1 MKNRITTLGL
11 MVAALFSACTA
22 DFENNEQ
29 INTKNYSTIN
39 LGIENTRVGAM
50 EKDENTLTLYWQ
62 TGDQVAVNG
71 VASQPIAAAYNGSTS
86 AMLSVEGE
94 IAYPAQLLYP
104 ASVYV
109 SATTIKIPTEQAY
122 LQDAL
127 ANGYGIMLGYAEAE
141 GATVAMK
148 HTCGYIHLSLTGN
161 TTIKKVALLANN
173 YEYLSGDFATTYS
186 AEGVSLAAT
195 TTTEAHTPHISIT
208 SAEGVALSSTATDLY
223 FALPAGNY
231 AKGFTIRVIDENEK
245 VMIKKMYSA
254 GKEIVAGV
262 VIDMPT
268 LEVNAT
274 VDNGI
279 NSVQDWVDMAHGVSP
294 SAWANSESRVLVN
307 ADLDMTGVTLPAM
320 TLKDGKSVIDGC
332 LHKIYNLT
340 AVKEGTKSQA
350 LLFDLI
356 ANGCGVENLTLGS
369 STGTLSD
376 AGVFTTEPDS
386 KLTVTFTGGDG
397 YAAPFVVALQGNL
410 VNCTNN
416 AGLQINTANEVST
429 QIFAGGL
436 TAGGGRAYKNNS
448 FTLTGNITNSTNNG
462 HICLAENVATK
473 AIKNLQIGGV
483 CGRAIDNTVSGCINN
498 GTIYV
503 DGCSATTDFGS
514 KDYCCIAVG
523 GVIGRVA
530 LLEGSTTSLATI
542 NNNTNY
548 AGIYY
553 KAHTVLGDTPAVGGV
568 VGVTAASISGCENY
582 GIVSAAYGETLSS
595 ALSDA
600 NTPIVGGVVGEC
612 DIDGITLSNLIN
624 GDGST
629 DSGKVLLCSY
639 NVTYAAYGGGIV
651 GKGYSGGDDTATNNT
666 VEVCT
671 NSGKVAVTTKNTK
684 VYLGGICGGGPNIT
698 NCTNNGE
705 VSYWNAN
712 VQESAIG
719 GIAGSLAGDLND
731 SYSFGKVS
739 IKTQGNKS
747 SLKTRVG
754 GLVGRCNVDDLTF
767 DNCAVSANI
776 GTASGSKNDYNNVGM
791 ICGVVAQAVNSGTIY
806 VYGTRTWVGTG
817 TALTADNYMD
827 YIDGS
832 NNGKLSALTVV
843 FEDKKPQQ

>member
-71 VASQPIAAAYNGSTS
+71 VASQPIAEAYNGSTS
-86 AMLSVEGE
+86 AIISVEGE

-104 ASVYV
+104 ASVYE

-127 ANGYGIMLGYAEAE
+127 ANGYGIMLGYAESE

-173 YEYLSGDFATTYS
+173 YEYLSGEFATTYS

-307 ADLDMTGVTLPAM
+307 TDLDMTGVTLPAM
-320 TLKDGKSVIDGC
+320 TLKDGKSVIDGRS
-332 LHKIYNLT
+332 HKIYNLT

-350 LLFDLI
+350 LLFDFI
-356 ANGCGVENLTLGS
+356 ANGCGVENLTLGNS
-369 STGTLSD
+369 AGTLSD

-386 KLTVTFTGGDG
+386 KLTVTFINGDG

-410 VNCTNN
+410 VNCINN
-416 AGLQINTANEVST
+416 AGLQINTANEVNT

-436 TAGGGRAYKNNS
+436 TAGGGRAYRNNS
-448 FTLTGNITNSTNNG
+448 FTGNITNSTNNG
-462 HICLAENVATK
+462 HICLAENVATN

-483 CGRAIDNTVSGCINN
+483 CGRAIDNTVSGCTNN

-503 DGCSATTDFGS
+503 NGCSATTDFGG
-514 KDYCCIAVG
+514 KDICCIAVG

-530 LLEGSTTSLATI
+530 LLEDSTTSSATI
-542 NNNTNY
+542 NNNTNN

-553 KAHTVLGDTPAVGGV
+553 KANTPLGDTPAVGGV
-568 VGVTAASISGCENY
+568 VGVTAASISHCYNY

-600 NTPIVGGVVGEC
+600 NIPIVGGVVGEC

-651 GKGYSGGDDTATNNT
+651 GKGYSEGDDNATNNT
-666 VEVCT
+666 VENCT
-671 NSGKVAVTTKNTK
+671 NSGKVAITPKNMK

-705 VSYWNAN
+705 VTFWTSK
-712 VQESAIG
+712 VESSGIG
-719 GIAGSLAGDLND
+719 GIAGNLAGNLIDNK
-731 SYSFGKVS
+731 SFGDVS
-739 IKTQGNKS
+739 IKTQSNS
-747 SLKTRVG
+747 STKKTRIG
-754 GLVGRCNVDDLTF
+754 GLVGRCNVAGLTF

-776 GTASGSKNDYNNVGM
+776 GTASGSVTTSNVGM
-791 ICGVVAQAVNSGTIY
+791 ICGLVNQAVNSGTIY

-817 TALTADNYMD
+817 TELTADNYKD

-832 NNGKLSALTVV
+832 NNGKLNALTVV
-843 FEDKKPQQ
+843 FENKKQ

>member
-39 LGIENTRVGAM
+39 LGIENTRVGAT

-71 VASQPIAAAYNGSTS
+71 VASQPIAEAYNGSTS
-86 AMLSVEGE
+86 AILSVEGD

-104 ASVYV
+104 ASVYE

-173 YEYLSGDFATTYS
+173 YEYLSGEFATTYS

-262 VIDMPT
+262 VIDMPP

-307 ADLDMTGVTLPAM
+307 TDLDMTGVTLPAM
-320 TLKDGKSVIDGC
+320 TLKDGKSVIDGRS
-332 LHKIYNLT
+332 HKIYNLT

-350 LLFDLI
+350 LLFDFI
-356 ANGCGVENLTLGS
+356 ANGCGVENLTLGNS
-369 STGTLSD
+369 AGALSD

-386 KLTVTFTGGDG
+386 KLTVTFINGDG

-416 AGLQINTANEVST
+416 AGLQINTANEVNT

-436 TAGGGRAYKNNS
+436 TAGGGRAYRNNS
-448 FTLTGNITNSTNNG
+448 FTGDITNSTNNG
-462 HICLAENVATK
+462 HICLAENVATN

-483 CGRAIDNTVSGCINN
+483 CGRAIDNTVSGCTNN
-498 GTIYV
+498 GKIYV
-503 DGCSATTDFGS
+503 NGCSATTDFG
-514 KDYCCIAVG
+514 DTDFCCIAVG

-530 LLEGSTTSLATI
+530 LLEGSTTSSATI
-542 NNNTNY
+542 NNNTNTDK

-553 KAHTVLGDTPAVGGV
+553 KANTPLGDTPAVGGV
-568 VGVTAASISGCENY
+568 VGVTAASISDCKNY
-582 GIVSAAYGETLSS
+582 GIVSAAYGETSS
-595 ALSDA
+595 SILTDA
-600 NTPIVGGVVGEC
+600 NIPIVGGVVGEC
-612 DIDGITLSNLIN
+612 DIDGITLSGLIN
-624 GDGST
+624 GDGSPN
-629 DSGKVLLCSY
+629 SGKVLLCSY

-651 GKGYSGGDDTATNNT
+651 GKGYSGGDDNATNNT
-666 VEVCT
+666 VVNCT
-671 NSGKVAVTTKNTK
+671 NSGKVAITPKNMK

-705 VSYWNAN
+705 VTFWTSK
-712 VQESAIG
+712 VESSGIG
-719 GIAGSLAGDLND
+719 GIAGNLAGNLIDNK
-731 SYSFGKVS
+731 SFGDIS
-739 IKTQGNKS
+739 IKTQSNASGK
-747 SLKTRVG
+747 KTRVG
-754 GLVGRCNVDDLTF
+754 GLVGRCNVAGLTF
-767 DNCAVSANI
+767 NNCAVSANI
-776 GTASGSKNDYNNVGM
+776 GTASGSVSTSNVGM
-791 ICGVVAQAVNSGTIY
+791 ICGLVNLPVKSGTIY

-832 NNGKLSALTVV
+832 NNGNLNALTVV
-843 FEDKKPQQ
+843 FENKKQ

>member
-71 VASQPIAAAYNGSTS
+71 VASQPIAEAYNGSTS
-86 AMLSVEGE
+86 AILSVEGE

-104 ASVYV
+104 ASVYE

-173 YEYLSGDFATTYS
+173 YEYLSGEFATTYS

-245 VMIKKMYSA
+245 VMIQKMYSA

-262 VIDMPT
+262 VIDMPP

-307 ADLDMTGVTLPAM
+307 TDLDMTGVTLPAM
-320 TLKDGKSVIDGC
+320 TLKDGKSVIDGR

-350 LLFDLI
+350 LLFDFI
-356 ANGCGVENLTLGS
+356 AKGCGVENLTLGNS
-369 STGTLSD
+369 AGAMSN
-376 AGVFTTEPDS
+376 AGVFDTEPDS
-386 KLTVTFTGGDG
+386 KLTVTFINGDG

-416 AGLQINTANEVST
+416 AGLQIYTANEVNT

-436 TAGGGRAYKNNS
+436 TAGGGRAYRNNS
-448 FTLTGNITNSTNNG
+448 FTGNITYSTNNG
-462 HICLAENVATK
+462 HICLAENVATN

-483 CGRAIDNTVSGCINN
+483 CGRAIDNTVLECTNN
-498 GTIYV
+498 GKIYV
-503 DGCSATTDFGS
+503 DGCSATTDFG
-514 KDYCCIAVG
+514 DTDFCCIAVG

-530 LLEGSTTSLATI
+530 LLEGSTTSSATI
-542 NNNTNY
+542 NNNTNN

-553 KAHTVLGDTPAVGGV
+553 KANTPLGDTPAVGGV
-568 VGVTAASISGCENY
+568 VGVTAASISHCYNY

-600 NTPIVGGVVGEC
+600 NIPIVGGVVGEC
-612 DIDGITLSNLIN
+612 DIDGITLSNLTN
-624 GDGST
+624 GDGSKP
-629 DSGKVLLCSY
+629 DSGKVLLYSY

-651 GKGYSGGDDTATNNT
+651 GKGYSEGDDNATKNT
-666 VEVCT
+666 VETCT
-671 NSGKVAVTTKNTK
+671 NSGKVAISTKNTR

-705 VSYWNAN
+705 VTYWSAN
-712 VQESAIG
+712 VQESGIG
-719 GIAGSLAGDLND
+719 GIAGNLAGNLIGNN
-731 SYSFGKVS
+731 SFGNVS
-739 IKTQGNKS
+739 IKTQNRTASKR
-747 SLKTRVG
+747 TRVG
-754 GLVGRCNVDDLTF
+754 GLVGRCNVAGLTF
-767 DNCAVSANI
+767 NDCAVSANI
-776 GTASGSKNDYNNVGM
+776 GTASGSVNDSNNVGM
-791 ICGVVAQAVNSGTIY
+791 ICGLVNHAVKSGTIY

-832 NNGKLSALTVV
+832 NNGNLNALTVV
-843 FEDKKPQQ
+843 FENKKQ

>member
-71 VASQPIAAAYNGSTS
+71 VASQPIAEAYNGSTS
-86 AMLSVEGE
+86 AILSVEGD

-104 ASVYV
+104 ASVYE

-173 YEYLSGDFATTYS
+173 YEYLSGEFATSYS

-307 ADLDMTGVTLPAM
+307 TDLDMTGITLPAM
-320 TLKDGKSVIDGC
+320 TLKDGKSVIDGRS
-332 LHKIYNLT
+332 HKIYNLT
-340 AVKEGTKSQA
+340 SVKEGTKSQA
-350 LLFDLI
+350 LLFDFI
-356 ANGCGVENLTLGS
+356 ANGCGVENLTLGNS
-369 STGTLSD
+369 AGTLSD
-376 AGVFTTEPDS
+376 TGVFTTEPDS
-386 KLTVTFTGGDG
+386 KLTVTFINGDG

-410 VNCTNN
+410 VNCINN
-416 AGLQINTANEVST
+416 AGLQINTENEVNT
-429 QIFAGGL
+429 QLFAGGL
-436 TAGGGRAYKNNS
+436 TAGGGRAYRNNS
-448 FTLTGNITNSTNNG
+448 FTGNITNSTNNG
-462 HICLAENVATK
+462 HICLAENVATN

-483 CGRAIDNTVSGCINN
+483 CGRAIDNTVSGCTNN

-503 DGCSATTDFGS
+503 NGCSATTDFGG
-514 KDYCCIAVG
+514 KDICCIAVG

-530 LLEGSTTSLATI
+530 LLEDSTTSSATI
-542 NNNTNY
+542 NNNTNN

-553 KAHTVLGDTPAVGGV
+553 KANTPLGDTPAVGGV
-568 VGVTAASISGCENY
+568 VGVTAASISHCYNY

-651 GKGYSGGDDTATNNT
+651 GKGYSEGDDNATNNT
-666 VEVCT
+666 VENCT
-671 NSGKVAVTTKNTK
+671 NSGKVAVTTKNTR
-684 VYLGGICGGGPNIT
+684 VYLGGICGGGPKIT

-705 VSYWNAN
+705 VTYGSAN

-719 GIAGSLAGDLND
+719 GIAGNLAGNLIGNN
-731 SYSFGKVS
+731 SFGKVS
-739 IKTQGNKS
+739 IKTQNKNAS
-747 SLKTRVG
+747 RKTRIG
-754 GLVGRCNVDDLTF
+754 GLVGRCNVAGLTF
-767 DNCAVSANI
+767 NNCAVSANI
-776 GTASGSKNDYNNVGM
+776 GTASGSVNDSNNVGM
-791 ICGVVAQAVNSGTIY
+791 ICGLVNQAVNSGTIY

-817 TALTADNYMD
+817 TELTADNYMD

-832 NNGKLSALTVV
+832 NNGKLNALTVV
-843 FEDKKPQQ
+843 FENKKQ

>member
-11 MVAALFSACTA
+11 MVATLFSACTT

-50 EKDENTLTLYWQ
+50 EKDEKTLTLYWQ

-71 VASQPIAAAYNGSTS
+71 VASQPIAEAYNGSTS
-86 AMLSVEGE
+86 AILSVEGD

-104 ASVYV
+104 ASVYE

-173 YEYLSGDFATTYS
+173 YEYLSGEFATTYS

-245 VMIKKMYSA
+245 VMIQKMYSA

-262 VIDMPT
+262 VIDMPP

-307 ADLDMTGVTLPAM
+307 TDLDMTGVTLPAM

-350 LLFDLI
+350 LLFDFI
-356 ANGCGVENLTLGS
+356 AKGCGVENLTLGNS
-369 STGTLSD
+369 AGAMSN
-376 AGVFTTEPDS
+376 AGVFDTEPDS
-386 KLTVTFTGGDG
+386 KLTVTFINGDG

-416 AGLQINTANEVST
+416 AGLQIYTANEVNT

-436 TAGGGRAYKNNS
+436 TAGGGRAYRNNS
-448 FTLTGNITNSTNNG
+448 FTGDITYSTNNG
-462 HICLAENVATK
+462 HICLAENVATN

-483 CGRAIDNTVSGCINN
+483 CGRAIDNTVLECTNN
-498 GTIYV
+498 GKIYV

-514 KDYCCIAVG
+514 TDICCIAVG

-530 LLEGSTTSLATI
+530 LLEGSTTSSATI
-542 NNNTNY
+542 NNNTNN
-548 AGIYY
+548 ADIYY
-553 KAHTVLGDTPAVGGV
+553 EAHKALGDTPAVGGV
-568 VGVTAASISGCENY
+568 VGVTAASISYCNNY

-600 NTPIVGGVVGEC
+600 NIPIVGGVVGEC
-612 DIDGITLSNLIN
+612 DIDGITLSNLTN
-624 GDGST
+624 GDGSKP

-651 GKGYSGGDDTATNNT
+651 GKGYSGGDDNATNNT
-666 VEVCT
+666 VETCT
-671 NSGKVAVTTKNTK
+671 NSGKVAITPKNMK

-705 VSYWNAN
+705 VTFWTSK
-712 VQESAIG
+712 VESSGIG
-719 GIAGSLAGDLND
+719 GIAGNLAGNLIGNK
-731 SYSFGKVS
+731 SFGDVS
-739 IKTQGNKS
+739 IKTQSNS
-747 SLKTRVG
+747 STKKTRVG
-754 GLVGRCNVDDLTF
+754 GLVGRCNVAGLTF
-767 DNCAVSANI
+767 NDCAVSANI
-776 GTASGSKNDYNNVGM
+776 GTASGSVSTSNVGM
-791 ICGVVAQAVNSGTIY
+791 ICGYVAQAVNSGTIY

-832 NNGKLSALTVV
+832 NSGNLNALTVV
-843 FEDKKPQQ
+843 FENKKQ

>member
-71 VASQPIAAAYNGSTS
+71 VASQPIAEAYNGSTS
-86 AMLSVEGE
+86 AILSVEGD

-104 ASVYV
+104 ASVYE

-173 YEYLSGDFATTYS
+173 YEYLSGEFATTYS

-307 ADLDMTGVTLPAM
+307 TDLDMTGVTLPAM
-320 TLKDGKSVIDGC
+320 TLKDGKSVIDGR

-350 LLFDLI
+350 LLFDFI
-356 ANGCGVENLTLGS
+356 ANGCGVENLTLGNS
-369 STGTLSD
+369 AGALSD

-386 KLTVTFTGGDG
+386 KLTVTFINGDG

-410 VNCTNN
+410 VNCINN
-416 AGLQINTANEVST
+416 AGLQINTANDVNT

-436 TAGGGRAYKNNS
+436 TAGGGRAYRNNS
-448 FTLTGNITNSTNNG
+448 FTGNITNSTNNG
-462 HICLAENVATK
+462 HICLAENVATN

-483 CGRAIDNTVSGCINN
+483 CGRAIDNTVSGCTNN

-503 DGCSATTDFGS
+503 DGCSATTEFGS
-514 KDYCCIAVG
+514 KDICCIAVG

-530 LLEGSTTSLATI
+530 LLEGSTTSSATI
-542 NNNTNY
+542 NNNTNTNN

-553 KAHTVLGDTPAVGGV
+553 KAHKALGDTPAVGGV
-568 VGVTAASISGCENY
+568 VGVTAASISYCYNY

-595 ALSDA
+595 ALNNA

-612 DIDGITLSNLIN
+612 DIDGITLSNLTN
-624 GDGST
+624 GDGTT

-651 GKGYSGGDDTATNNT
+651 GKGYSEGDDNATNNT
-666 VEVCT
+666 VEKCT
-671 NSGKVAVTTKNTK
+671 NSGKVAVTTKNTR

-705 VSYWNAN
+705 VTYWSAN

-719 GIAGSLAGDLND
+719 GIAGNLAGNLIGN
-731 SYSFGKVS
+731 YSFGRVY
-739 IKTQGNKS
+739 IKTQNRNEGRE
-747 SLKTRVG
+747 TRIG
-754 GLVGRCNVDDLTF
+754 GLVGYCNVADLTF

-776 GTASGSKNDYNNVGM
+776 GTASGSVTTSNVGM
-791 ICGVVAQAVNSGTIY
+791 ICGLVNQAVNSGTIY

-817 TALTADNYMD
+817 TALTAGNYMD
-827 YIDGS
+827 YINGS
-832 NNGKLSALTVV
+832 DNDNLNALTVV
-843 FEDKKPQQ
+843 FEDKKQ

>member
-1 MKNRITTLGL
+1 

-71 VASQPIAAAYNGSTS
+71 VASQPIAEAYNGSTS
-86 AMLSVEGE
+86 AILSVEGD

-104 ASVYV
+104 ASVYE

-173 YEYLSGDFATTYS
+173 YEYLSGEFATTYS

-262 VIDMPT
+262 VIDMPP

-307 ADLDMTGVTLPAM
+307 TDLDMTGVTLPAM
-320 TLKDGKSVIDGC
+320 TLKDGKSVIDGRS
-332 LHKIYNLT
+332 HKIYNLT

-350 LLFDLI
+350 LLFDFI
-356 ANGCGVENLTLGS
+356 AKGCGVENLTLGNS
-369 STGTLSD
+369 AGTLSN
-376 AGVFTTEPDS
+376 AGEFTTEPDS
-386 KLTVTFTGGDG
+386 KLTVTFINGDG

-410 VNCTNN
+410 VNCINN
-416 AGLQINTANEVST
+416 AGLQINTANEVNT

-436 TAGGGRAYKNNS
+436 TAGGGRAYRNNS
-448 FTLTGNITNSTNNG
+448 FTGNITNSTNNG
-462 HICLAENVATK
+462 HICLAENVATN

-483 CGRAIDNTVSGCINN
+483 CGRAIDNTVSGCTNN

-503 DGCSATTDFGS
+503 NGCSATTDFGG
-514 KDYCCIAVG
+514 KDICCIAVG

-530 LLEGSTTSLATI
+530 LLEGSTTSSATI
-542 NNNTNY
+542 NNNTNN

-553 KAHTVLGDTPAVGGV
+553 KANTPLGDTPAVGGV
-568 VGVTAASISGCENY
+568 VGVTAASISHCYNY

-600 NTPIVGGVVGEC
+600 NIPIVGGVVGEC

-651 GKGYSGGDDTATNNT
+651 GKGYSEGDDNATNNT
-666 VEVCT
+666 VENCT
-671 NSGKVAVTTKNTK
+671 NSGKVAVTTKNTR

-705 VSYWNAN
+705 VTYWTTKVEA
-712 VQESAIG
+712 SGIG
-719 GIAGSLAGDLND
+719 GIAGNLAGNLIDNK
-731 SYSFGKVS
+731 SFGDVS
-739 IKTQGNKS
+739 IKTQSNS
-747 SLKTRVG
+747 STKKTRIG
-754 GLVGRCNVDDLTF
+754 GLVGRCNVAGLTF

-776 GTASGSKNDYNNVGM
+776 GTASGSVTTSNVGM
-791 ICGVVAQAVNSGTIY
+791 ICGLVNQAVNSGTIY

-817 TALTADNYMD
+817 TELAADNYMD

-832 NNGKLSALTVV
+832 NNGKLNALTVV
-843 FEDKKPQQ
+843 FENKKQ

>member
-50 EKDENTLTLYWQ
+50 EKGENTLTLYWQ

-71 VASQPIAAAYNGSTS
+71 VASQPIAEAYNGSTS
-86 AMLSVEGE
+86 AILSVEGE

-104 ASVYV
+104 ASVYE

-127 ANGYGIMLGYAEAE
+127 ANGYGIMLGYAEAD

-173 YEYLSGDFATTYS
+173 YEYLSGEFATTYS

-262 VIDMPT
+262 VIDMPP

-307 ADLDMTGVTLPAM
+307 TDLDMKDVTLPAM
-320 TLKDGKSVIDGC
+320 TLRDGKSVIDGC

-350 LLFDLI
+350 LLFDFI
-356 ANGCGVENLTLGS
+356 AEGCGVENLTLGNNA
-369 STGTLSD
+369 GALSD

-416 AGLQINTANEVST
+416 AGLQINTANEVNT

-436 TAGGGRAYKNNS
+436 TAGGGRAYMNNS
-448 FTLTGNITNSTNNG
+448 FTGDITNSTNNG
-462 HICLAENVATK
+462 HICLAENVATN

-483 CGRAIDNTVSGCINN
+483 CGRAIDNTVSECINN

-503 DGCSATTDFGS
+503 DGCSATTEFGS

-530 LLEGSTTSLATI
+530 LLEGSTASSATI
-542 NNNTNY
+542 NNNTNN

-553 KAHTVLGDTPAVGGV
+553 KAHKALGDTPAVGGV
-568 VGVTAASISGCENY
+568 VGVTAASISHCDNY

-612 DIDGITLSNLIN
+612 DIDGITLSNLTN

-629 DSGKVLLCSY
+629 NKGKVLLCSY
-639 NVTYAAYGGGIV
+639 NITHAAYGGGIV
-651 GKGYSGGDDTATNNT
+651 GKGYSGGDDRATNNT
-666 VEVCT
+666 VENCT

-705 VSYWNAN
+705 VSYWKAN

-719 GIAGSLAGDLND
+719 GIAGNLAGNLIDNN
-731 SYSFGKVS
+731 SFGKVS
-739 IKTQGNKS
+739 ISTQNKNK
-747 SLKTRVG
+747 KTRVG
-754 GLVGRCNVDDLTF
+754 GLVGRCNVAGLTF
-767 DNCAVSANI
+767 DNCAVSAKI
-776 GTASGSKNDYNNVGM
+776 GTTSDSVSENNNVGM
-791 ICGVVAQAVNSGTIY
+791 ICGLVNQAVKSGTIY
-806 VYGTRTWVGTG
+806 VYGTRTWKGTG

-832 NNGKLSALTVV
+832 NNGKLNALTVV
-843 FEDKKPQQ
+843 FENKKQ

>member
-62 TGDQVAVNG
+62 TDDQVAVNG
-71 VASQPIAAAYNGSTS
+71 VASQPIAEAYNGSTS
-86 AMLSVEGE
+86 AIISVEGE

-104 ASVYV
+104 ASVYE

-127 ANGYGIMLGYAEAE
+127 ANGYGIMLGYAEAD

-173 YEYLSGDFATTYS
+173 YEYLSGEFATTYS

-307 ADLDMTGVTLPAM
+307 TDLDMTGVTLPAM
-320 TLKDGKSVIDGC
+320 TLKDGKSVIDGRS
-332 LHKIYNLT
+332 HKIYNLT

-350 LLFDLI
+350 LLFDFI
-356 ANGCGVENLTLGS
+356 ANGCGVENLTLGNS
-369 STGTLSD
+369 AGTLSD

-386 KLTVTFTGGDG
+386 KLTVTFINGDG

-410 VNCTNN
+410 VNCINN
-416 AGLQINTANEVST
+416 AGLQINTANDVNT

-436 TAGGGRAYKNNS
+436 TAGGGRAYRNNS
-448 FTLTGNITNSTNNG
+448 FTGNITNSTNNG
-462 HICLAENVATK
+462 HICLAENVATT

-483 CGRAIDNTVSGCINN
+483 CGRAIDNTVSGCTNN

-503 DGCSATTDFGS
+503 DGCSATTDFGG
-514 KDYCCIAVG
+514 KDICCIAVG

-530 LLEGSTTSLATI
+530 LLEGSTTSSATI
-542 NNNTNY
+542 KNNTNN

-553 KAHTVLGDTPAVGGV
+553 KANTPLGDTPAVGGV
-568 VGVTAASISGCENY
+568 VGVTAASISYCYNY
-582 GIVSAAYGETLSS
+582 GIVSAAYGETSSILSN
-595 ALSDA
+595 A
-600 NTPIVGGVVGEC
+600 NIPIVGGVVGEC
-612 DIDGITLSNLIN
+612 DIDGITLSNLTN

-629 DSGKVLLCSY
+629 ADSGKVLLCSY
-639 NVTYAAYGGGIV
+639 NITYAAYGGGIV
-651 GKGYSGGDDTATNNT
+651 GKGYSGGDDNATNNT
-666 VEVCT
+666 VENCT
-671 NSGKVAVTTKNTK
+671 NSGKVAITTKNMK

-705 VSYWNAN
+705 VTYWITK
-712 VQESAIG
+712 VETSAIG
-719 GIAGSLAGDLND
+719 GIAGNLAGNLIGNK
-731 SYSFGKVS
+731 SFGDVS
-739 IKTQGNKS
+739 IKTQTNGNTK
-747 SLKTRVG
+747 KTRVG
-754 GLVGRCNVDDLTF
+754 GLVGRCNVANLTF
-767 DNCAVSANI
+767 NDCAVSANI
-776 GTASGSKNDYNNVGM
+776 GTASGSVTTSNVGM
-791 ICGVVAQAVNSGTIY
+791 ICGLVNQAVNSGTIY
-806 VYGTRTWVGTG
+806 VYGTRTWNGTG

-832 NNGKLSALTVV
+832 NNGKLNALTVV
-843 FEDKKPQQ
+843 FENKKQ

>member
-71 VASQPIAAAYNGSTS
+71 VASQPIAEAYNGSTS
-86 AMLSVEGE
+86 AIISVEGE

-104 ASVYV
+104 ASVYE

-173 YEYLSGDFATTYS
+173 YEYLSGEFATTYS

-307 ADLDMTGVTLPAM
+307 TDLDMTGVTLPAM
-320 TLKDGKSVIDGC
+320 TLKDGKSVIDGRS
-332 LHKIYNLT
+332 HKIYNLT

-350 LLFDLI
+350 LLFDFI
-356 ANGCGVENLTLGS
+356 ANGCGVENLTLGNS
-369 STGTLSD
+369 AGTLSD

-386 KLTVTFTGGDG
+386 KLTVTFINGDG

-410 VNCTNN
+410 VNCINN
-416 AGLQINTANEVST
+416 AGLQINTANEVNT

-436 TAGGGRAYKNNS
+436 TAGGGRAYRNNS
-448 FTLTGNITNSTNNG
+448 FTGNITNSTNNG
-462 HICLAENVATK
+462 HICLAENVATN

-483 CGRAIDNTVSGCINN
+483 CGRAIDNTVSGCTNN

-503 DGCSATTDFGS
+503 NGCSATTDFGG
-514 KDYCCIAVG
+514 KDICCIAVG

-530 LLEGSTTSLATI
+530 LLEDSTTSSATI
-542 NNNTNY
+542 NNNTNN

-553 KAHTVLGDTPAVGGV
+553 KANTPLGDTPAVGGV
-568 VGVTAASISGCENY
+568 VGVTAASISHCYNY

-600 NTPIVGGVVGEC
+600 NIPIVGGVVGEC

-651 GKGYSGGDDTATNNT
+651 GKGYSEGDDNATNNT
-666 VEVCT
+666 VENCT
-671 NSGKVAVTTKNTK
+671 NSGKVAITPKNMK

-705 VSYWNAN
+705 VTFWTSK
-712 VQESAIG
+712 VESSGIG
-719 GIAGSLAGDLND
+719 GIAGNLAGNLIDNK
-731 SYSFGKVS
+731 SFGDVS
-739 IKTQGNKS
+739 IKTQSNS
-747 SLKTRVG
+747 STKKTRIG
-754 GLVGRCNVDDLTF
+754 GLVGRCNVAGLTF

-776 GTASGSKNDYNNVGM
+776 GTASGSVTTSNVGM
-791 ICGVVAQAVNSGTIY
+791 ICGLVNQAVNSGTIY

-817 TALTADNYMD
+817 TELTADNYKD

-832 NNGKLSALTVV
+832 NNGKLNALTVV
-843 FEDKKPQQ
+843 FENKKQ

>member
-71 VASQPIAAAYNGSTS
+71 VASQPIAEAYNGSTS
-86 AMLSVEGE
+86 AILSVEGD

-104 ASVYV
+104 ASVYE

-173 YEYLSGDFATTYS
+173 YEYLSGEFATSYS

-307 ADLDMTGVTLPAM
+307 TDLDMTGITLPAM
-320 TLKDGKSVIDGC
+320 TLKDGKSVIDGRS
-332 LHKIYNLT
+332 HKIYNLT
-340 AVKEGTKSQA
+340 SVKEGTKSQA
-350 LLFDLI
+350 LLFDFI
-356 ANGCGVENLTLGS
+356 ANGCGVENLTLGNS
-369 STGTLSD
+369 AGTLSD
-376 AGVFTTEPDS
+376 TGVFTTEPDS
-386 KLTVTFTGGDG
+386 KLTVTFINGDG

-410 VNCTNN
+410 VNCINN
-416 AGLQINTANEVST
+416 AGLQINTENEVNT
-429 QIFAGGL
+429 QLFAGGL
-436 TAGGGRAYKNNS
+436 TAGGGRAYRNNS
-448 FTLTGNITNSTNNG
+448 FTGNITNSTNNG
-462 HICLAENVATK
+462 HICLAENVATN

-483 CGRAIDNTVSGCINN
+483 CGRAIDNTVSGCTNN

-503 DGCSATTDFGS
+503 NGCSATTDFGG
-514 KDYCCIAVG
+514 KDICCIAVG

-530 LLEGSTTSLATI
+530 LLEDSTTSSATI
-542 NNNTNY
+542 NNNTNN

-553 KAHTVLGDTPAVGGV
+553 KANTPLGDTPAVGGV
-568 VGVTAASISGCENY
+568 VGVTAASISHCYNY

-651 GKGYSGGDDTATNNT
+651 GKGYSEGDDNATNNT
-666 VEVCT
+666 VENCT
-671 NSGKVAVTTKNTK
+671 NSGKVAVTTKNTR
-684 VYLGGICGGGPNIT
+684 VYLGGICGGGPKIT

-705 VSYWNAN
+705 VTYWSAN

-719 GIAGSLAGDLND
+719 GIAGNLAGNLIDNN
-731 SYSFGKVS
+731 SFGNVY
-739 IKTQGNKS
+739 IKTQNRTASK
-747 SLKTRVG
+747 KTRIG
-754 GLVGRCNVDDLTF
+754 GLVGRCNVAGLTF
-767 DNCAVSANI
+767 NNCAVSANI
-776 GTASGSKNDYNNVGM
+776 GTASGSVNDSNNVGM
-791 ICGVVAQAVNSGTIY
+791 ICGLVNQAVNSGTIY

-817 TALTADNYMD
+817 TELTADNYMD

-832 NNGKLSALTVV
+832 NNGKLNALTVV
-843 FEDKKPQQ
+843 FENKKQ

>member
-612 DIDGITLSNLIN
+612 DIDGITLSNLTN
-624 GDGST
+624 GNGTT

-639 NVTYAAYGGGIV
+639 NITHAAYGGGIV
-651 GKGYSGGDDTATNNT
+651 GKGYSGGGDNATNNT
-666 VEVCT
+666 VEYCT
-671 NSGKVAVTTKNTK
+671 NSGKVAVIIKNTK
-684 VYLGGICGGGPNIT
+684 VYLGGICGGGPKIT
-698 NCTNNGE
+698 YCTNNGA
-705 VSYWNAN
+705 VTYDKAN
-712 VQESAIG
+712 VQGSAIG
-719 GIAGSLAGDLND
+719 GIVGNLAGDLIGNN
-731 SYSFGKVS
+731 SFGNVYF
-739 IKTQGNKS
+739 KTQGGTG
-747 SLKTRVG
+747 SLTRIG

-767 DNCAVSANI
+767 DDCAVNATI
-776 GTASGSKNDYNNVGM
+776 GTMSGSKDHTNVGM
-791 ICGVVAQAVNSGTIY
+791 ISGLMNKVVKSGTIY
-806 VYGTRTWVGTG
+806 VFGKRKWLGTNTD
-817 TALTADNYMD
+817 LTAENYTSFL
-827 YIDGS
+827 YGS
-832 NNGKLSALTVV
+832 NESTNFANVTVV
-843 FEDKKPQQ
+843 FENKKQ

>member
-62 TGDQVAVNG
+62 TGDQVAING
-71 VASQPIAAAYNGSTS
+71 VASQPVAEAYNGSTS
-86 AMLSVEGE
+86 AILSVEGD

-104 ASVYV
+104 ASVYE

-173 YEYLSGDFATTYS
+173 YEYLSGEFATTYS

-307 ADLDMTGVTLPAM
+307 TDLDMTGVTLPAM

-332 LHKIYNLT
+332 SHKIYNLT

-350 LLFDLI
+350 LLFDFI
-356 ANGCGVENLTLGS
+356 ANGCGVENLTLGNS
-369 STGTLSD
+369 AGTLSD

-386 KLTVTFTGGDG
+386 KLTVTFTNGDG

-410 VNCTNN
+410 VNCINN
-416 AGLQINTANEVST
+416 AGLQINTANDVNT

-436 TAGGGRAYKNNS
+436 TAGGGRAYRNNS
-448 FTLTGNITNSTNNG
+448 FTGNITNSTNNG
-462 HICLAENVATK
+462 HICLAENVATN

-483 CGRAIDNTVSGCINN
+483 CGRAIDNTVSGCTNN

-503 DGCSATTDFGS
+503 NGSSATTDFGS
-514 KDYCCIAVG
+514 TDICCIAVG

-530 LLEGSTTSLATI
+530 LLEDSTTSSATI
-542 NNNTNY
+542 NYNTNN

-553 KAHTVLGDTPAVGGV
+553 KANTPLGDTPAVGGV
-568 VGVTAASISGCENY
+568 VGVTAASISYCNNY

-612 DIDGITLSNLIN
+612 DIDGITLSNLTN
-624 GDGST
+624 GNGST
-629 DSGKVLLCSY
+629 DNGKVLLCSY

-651 GKGYSGGDDTATNNT
+651 GKGYSGGDDNATNNT
-666 VEVCT
+666 VVNCT
-671 NSGKVAVTTKNTK
+671 NSGKVAITPKNMK

-705 VSYWNAN
+705 VTYWTTKVEA
-712 VQESAIG
+712 SGIG
-719 GIAGSLAGDLND
+719 GIAGNLAGNLIDNK
-731 SYSFGKVS
+731 SFGDVS
-739 IKTQGNKS
+739 IKTQSNS
-747 SLKTRVG
+747 STKKTRVG
-754 GLVGRCNVDDLTF
+754 GLVGRCNVAGLTF
-767 DNCAVSANI
+767 DNCAVSADI
-776 GTASGSKNDYNNVGM
+776 GTASGSVSTSNVGM
-791 ICGVVAQAVNSGTIY
+791 ICGLVNQTVNSGTIY

-817 TALTADNYMD
+817 TELTAENYMD

-832 NNGKLSALTVV
+832 NNGKLNALTVV
-843 FEDKKPQQ
+843 FENKKQ